1 MSAKSTP
8 AKGKKGKGTGSS
20 PTKRKA
26 LVGPALAEKAKF
38 SKPPYI
44 QAWDAFEREAKRLYQ
59 RNPNNTRLFSKYRA
73 PDEFL
78 ELKVT
83 DDVKCVKYLM
93 TAQADMYNLEKLNLW
108 FMEQAMGKKA

>member
-1 MSAKSTP
+1 VCSFRCILIHAIVSANS
-8 AKGKKGKGTGSS
+8 A
-20 PTKRKA
+20 
-26 LVGPALAEKAKF
+26 
-38 SKPPYI
+38 
-44 QAWDAFEREAKRLYQ
+44 QQ
-59 RNPNNTRLFSKYRA
+59 TRLFSKYRA

-93 TAQADMYNLEKLNLW
+93 TAQADMYNLEELNLW